1 MTVTDVTVL
10 LVAMVVG
17 LLIIVEVLV
26 MVEIGCSLVAVS
38 VVSEAVLVV
47 LPVTDLVPVL
57 VPLCSVAVED
67 GSLEVAAAA
76 DVAVDNAVDVVV
88 VATSDVETVETV
100 LVTVVALPVLEVVRV
115 KV

>member
-1 MTVTDVTVL
+1 MTVTVTDVTVL

-26 MVEIGCSLVAVS
+26 LVEIGCSLVAVS

-67 GSLEVAAAA
+67 GSLEVAAAV
-76 DVAVDNAVDVVV
+76 DVAVDNAVVV
-88 VATSDVETVETV
+88 VATSDVET
-100 LVTVVALPVLEVVRV
+100 VTVVALPVLEVVRV

>member
-1 MTVTDVTVL
+1 MVVLTVTVTDVTVL

-26 MVEIGCSLVAVS
+26 LVEIGCSRVAVS

-67 GSLEVAAAA
+67 GSLEVAAAV

-88 VATSDVETVETV
+88 VATSDVETV
-100 LVTVVALPVLEVVRV
+100 TVVALPVLEVVRV